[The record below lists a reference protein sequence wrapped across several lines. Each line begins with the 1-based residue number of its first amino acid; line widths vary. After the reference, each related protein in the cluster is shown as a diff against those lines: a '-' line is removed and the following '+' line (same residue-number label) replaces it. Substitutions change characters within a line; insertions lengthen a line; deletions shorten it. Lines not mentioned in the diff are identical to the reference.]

1 MNFDEVKP
9 EDFTTFSRVP
19 PPHLQMEQLLMQLGG
34 GGTEGTA
41 FKKKVMLAAGWSH
54 TGVVSFGKYPQEAC
68 NAFNRL
74 RDGLAK
80 TQDPQELLDL
90 LGKETQ

>member
-1 MNFDEVKP
+1 MTFDEVTP
-9 EDFTTFSRVP
+9 EHFTTFSRVP

-41 FKKKVMLAAGWSH
+41 FKKKVLLAAGWSH

-74 RDGLAK
+74 RLVLA
-80 TQDPQELLDL
+80 
-90 LGKETQ
+90 ETEQPEEILERLKI